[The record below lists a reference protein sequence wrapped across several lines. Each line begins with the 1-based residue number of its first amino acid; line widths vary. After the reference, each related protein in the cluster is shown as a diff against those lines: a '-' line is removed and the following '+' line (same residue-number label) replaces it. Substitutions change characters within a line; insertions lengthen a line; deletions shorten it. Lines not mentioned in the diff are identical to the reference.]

1 MMNLTRY
8 YVKDSRIFILG
19 RDFKLRVATNPV
31 CRIDVTSQ
39 LRPCNAITIDFG
51 ASAHLICCLCHEHHQ
66 QESER
71 KIRFGLH
78 NKITSAYHISDKYFS
93 NTLGLC
99 FSVTLLVKRESK
111 L

>member
-51 ASAHLICCLCHEHHQ
+51 ASAHLIWCLCHEHHQ
-66 QESER
+66 QELLLER
-71 KIRFGLH
+71 KLDLHSAIR
-78 NKITSAYHISDKYFS
+78 
-93 NTLGLC
+93 
-99 FSVTLLVKRESK
+99 
-111 L
+111 

>member
-1 MMNLTRY
+1 MTRY
-8 YVKDSRIFILG
+8 VNRKDSLIFILG

-51 ASAHLICCLCHEHHQ
+51 ASAHLIWCLCHEHHQ

-78 NKITSAYHISDKYFS
+78 NKITSAYHSSDKYFS
-93 NTLGLC
+93 NTPDLYRTFGLIV
-99 FSVTLLVKRESK
+99 SYYIYI
-111 L
+111 

>member
-1 MMNLTRY
+1 MNLTRY
-8 YVKDSRIFILG
+8 VNRKDSLIFILG

-51 ASAHLICCLCHEHHQ
+51 ASAHLIWCLCHEHHQ
-66 QESER
+66 QDSER

-78 NKITSAYHISDKYFS
+78 NKITSAHHITHTNISQILDL
-93 NTLGLC
+93 TLPLGLK
-99 FSVTLLVKRESK
+99 SSK
-111 L
+111 